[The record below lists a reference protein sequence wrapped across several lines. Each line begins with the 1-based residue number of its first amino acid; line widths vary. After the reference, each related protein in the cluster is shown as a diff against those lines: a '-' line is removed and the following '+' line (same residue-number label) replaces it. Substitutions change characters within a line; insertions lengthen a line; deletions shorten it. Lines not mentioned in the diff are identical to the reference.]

1 MVVLENSMHLLLF
14 SGFLGS
20 GKTTLVIKLAKHV
33 VEQGKKVAI
42 LVNEI
47 GEVGIDNQLMRQL
60 ELNVWELLNGCICC
74 TLSTDLVSTLQQL
87 DSDYAPDLV
96 IIEPSGAAD
105 PKSILT
111 ALPYYKGTPLE
122 SMFTISVLDPLRL
135 EILIEVMTPLI
146 VSQIQHAN
154 LVLVSKCDQAK
165 PIEIEF
171 AHQVAHE
178 HNPDAKVVDFGKDS
192 TLSTITE
199 EIVPWLT

>member
-20 GKTTLVIKLAKHV
+20 GKTTLVIKLAKYV

-60 ELNVWELLNGCICC
+60 DLNVWELLNGCICC
-74 TLSTDLVSTLQQL
+74 TLSADLVTTLQQL

-96 IIEPSGAAD
+96 IVEPSGAAD
-105 PKSILT
+105 PKSILM

-122 SMFTISVLDPLRL
+122 SIFTISVLDPLRL

-146 VSQIQHAN
+146 VSQIGHAD
-154 LVLVSKCDQAK
+154 LVLVTKCDQAK
-165 PIEIEF
+165 PEEIEF
-171 AHQVAHE
+171 AHQVAQE
-178 HNPDAKVVDFGKDS
+178 HNPAAKVVDLGKDTS
-192 TLSTITE
+192 LSIILK
-199 EIVPWLT
+199 EILPWLN